1 MKLCCPLRSV
11 CLSSLLSLF
20 GIEKKRIYLFSLF
33 KQKKKIIEDLSLL
46 IEMFSLKLRS
56 APLICL
62 V

>member
-1 MKLCCPLRSV
+1 MKLCCTLRSV